1 MSHMHVQ
8 LLISTCNQ
16 GIQKVEAMLLPP
28 IDGVSYLISHQFINE
43 DFRTVPPALIRED
56 VSIIQ
61 MNRLGLSAN
70 RNNCLCNATGD
81 ILMILDDDVRLKPE
95 YIGKVRDFFSSGDVD
110 VACSKILTM
119 PDEPEYKNYS
129 LEQHRLNRISQ
140 LKAVSSIE
148 IALRLQPVRDKDIWF
163 DERFG
168 LGASFGSGE
177 ELLFLHHCLKKG
189 LNIRYFPEYT
199 VEHPYQ
205 SSAKSKSPYSDERLF
220 VAGAQAYAMYGNMA
234 YIRNLLSVLKRFGV
248 LKKEHV
254 SSSHFLKVKNT
265 GANHL
270 RSLDSSISSKQR

>member
-1 MSHMHVQ
+1 MHVQ

-28 IDGVSYLISHQFINE
+28 IDGVSYLISHQCVN
-43 DFRTVPPALIRED
+43 DYFRTVPPALIRDD
-56 VSIIQ
+56 VIILQ
-61 MNRLGLSAN
+61 MDRLGLSAN
-70 RNNCLCNATGD
+70 RNNCLRNATGD

-95 YIGKVRDFFSSGDVD
+95 YIGKVRDFFRSGDVD

-177 ELLFLHHCLKKG
+177 ELLFLRDCLKKG

-205 SSAKSKSPYSDERLF
+205 SSTKSQSPYSDERLY
-220 VAGAQAYAMYGNMA
+220 VTGAQAYAMYGNMA
-234 YIRNLLSVLKRFGV
+234 YIRNLFAVLKRFGV

-254 SSSHFLKVKNT
+254 SPGNFLKVKNA

-270 RSLDSSISSKQR
+270 RSLDSNMSSRQR